1 MSLERR
7 LHPYPMVRLMHRL
20 PEPGGPRT
28 AYVWD
33 IDKTYLD
40 THFSSLGGLAWIPFE
55 FGVDKRAVPGTV
67 PLLHRLRRGR
77 DGRAFHPLYFVT
89 ASPHQI
95 RGSLAR
101 KMLLD
106 GVEFD
111 GIIFKDWGAV
121 LRRGGPRRLK
131 EHLAFKLAALMVL
144 AADMPAEI
152 SLHLFGDDAEADPL
166 AYTLFA
172 EVSAGTLRGADLR
185 ARLGDH
191 GVRRAT
197 IEPLVEAAA
206 QLPLIDRVAG
216 IHIRLVRFPDGARI
230 REYGDR
236 VIGWPDATVLA
247 RTLAAA
253 GLIPDAP

>member
-7 LHPYPMVRLMHRL
+7 LRPYPMARLIHRL
-20 PEPGGPRT
+20 PEPGGLQT

-40 THFSSLGGLAWIPFE
+40 TAFSSLGGLAWIPFE
-55 FGVDKRAVPGTV
+55 FGVDKRAIPGTV
-67 PLLHRLRRGR
+67 PILHGLRRGR
-77 DGRAFHPLYFVT
+77 DGRDFHPLYFIT

-95 RGSLAR
+95 RKSLVK

-131 EHLAFKLAALMVL
+131 EHLAFKLAALLVL
-144 AADMPAEI
+144 AADLPREI
-152 SLHLFGDDAEADPL
+152 SLHLFGDDEEADPL

-172 EVSAGTLRGADLR
+172 DVAAGRLRGDTLLD
-185 ARLGDH
+185 RLVTRGI
-191 GVRRAT
+191 RESTA
-197 IEPLVEAAA
+197 EPVAEAADR
-206 QLPLIDRVAG
+206 LPVADRVAG
-216 IHIRLVRFPDGARI
+216 IHIRLVRAPDGARI
-230 REYGDR
+230 REFGDR
-236 VIGWPDATVLA
+236 VIGWPDASVLA
-247 RTLAAA
+247 RTLVAA
-253 GLIPDAP
+253 GLIPEAP

>member
-1 MSLERR
+1 M
-7 LHPYPMVRLMHRL
+7 MHRL
-20 PEPGGPRT
+20 PEPAGPDV

-67 PLLHRLRRGR
+67 PLLHALRRGR
-77 DGRAFHPLYFVT
+77 DGRDFHPLYFIT

-95 RGSLAR
+95 RGPLAK

-111 GIIFKDWGAV
+111 GIVFKDWIAV

-131 EHLAFKLAALMVL
+131 EHLAFKLAALLVL
-144 AADMPAEI
+144 AEDLPRGTA
-152 SLHLFGDDAEADPL
+152 LHLFGDDAEADPL
-166 AYTLFA
+166 AYTIFA
-172 EVSAGTLRGADLR
+172 EVTAGRLRGDALR
-185 ARLGDH
+185 ERLAAL
-191 GVRRAT
+191 GVRRAAV
-197 IEPLVEAAA
+197 EPLVESSDR
-206 QLPLIDRVAG
+206 LPHTGRVAG
-216 IHIRLVRFPDGARI
+216 IHIRLVRAPNGERI

-236 VIGWPDATVLA
+236 VNGWPTAADAA
-247 RTLAAA
+247 PALAAE
-253 GLIPDAP
+253 GLISDAAVARVAMACQNDVT